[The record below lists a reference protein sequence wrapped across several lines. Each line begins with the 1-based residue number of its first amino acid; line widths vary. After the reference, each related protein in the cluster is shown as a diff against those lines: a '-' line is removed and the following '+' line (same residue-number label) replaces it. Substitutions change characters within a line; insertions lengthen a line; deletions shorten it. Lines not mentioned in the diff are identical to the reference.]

1 MENNNKD
8 LMGWDAP
15 GSNNHND
22 EEKKRSQDNDPWG
35 RSSRSSND
43 EFNFSKFIDEL
54 MEMLGFKKKGSGSS
68 GKTSKSSFNVIP
80 LVALIVLGF
89 YAFTGFY
96 TVKEAERGVVYES
109 YSNKAQELLTGT
121 VLRIEMDSIR
131 IKTNSAERNISFS
144 DIRDIE

>member
-96 TVKEAERGVVYES
+96 TVKEAERGVVLRFGKMYEVVDS
-109 YSNKAQELLTGT
+109 GLRWKFTGIDT
-121 VLRIEMDSIR
+121 VNVVSTVFPIRLNTSIL
-131 IKTNSAERNISFS
+131 
-144 DIRDIE
+144 

>member
-54 MEMLGFKKKGSGSS
+54 MEMLGFKRR
-68 GKTSKSSFNVIP
+68 
-80 LVALIVLGF
+80 ALALL
-89 YAFTGFY
+89 
-96 TVKEAERGVVYES
+96 ERHQ
-109 YSNKAQELLTGT
+109 NPALT
-121 VLRIEMDSIR
+121 
-131 IKTNSAERNISFS
+131 
-144 DIRDIE
+144 